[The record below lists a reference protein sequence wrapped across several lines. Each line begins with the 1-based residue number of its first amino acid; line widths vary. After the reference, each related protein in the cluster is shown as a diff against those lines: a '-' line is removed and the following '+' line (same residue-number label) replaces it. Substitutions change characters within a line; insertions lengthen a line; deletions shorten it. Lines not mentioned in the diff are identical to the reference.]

1 MAGRKVIILNMRK
14 VIQCHL
20 LLRGTVSIKTEK
32 NSEYVYFRSTCLGI
46 EYKWLE
52 QYCQD
57 LCMCVHM
64 CVLGGISKPPGGE
77 LFQTVSTLPRPF

>member
-52 QYCQD
+52 Q
-57 LCMCVHM
+57 
-64 CVLGGISKPPGGE
+64 
-77 LFQTVSTLPRPF
+77 